1 MYGTRLAIIDGEMT
15 AASSVLMPNHVVAS
29 RFRLER
35 PLDEGGMGAVWEATH
50 LRTGERVAV
59 KFLKDAWA
67 DDPEMRRRVFRE
79 ARAASSVV
87 HPNVIRVHEIVTTE
101 AGAPALVM
109 DLLRGESLASF
120 IAREQT
126 LGLSELADIFLQ
138 VVAAVR
144 AAHAA
149 GVVHRDL
156 KPANVFLADVVGRP
170 RAVRVLDFGVA
181 KVSNEGKAGSTALT
195 RTGHTVG
202 TVQYMAPEQIYG
214 EGDLDARVDVWSLG
228 VMMYEC
234 LVGKRPI
241 EGDNAAQIARALTKR
256 KIVPIAQLRPHLPD
270 ALASVID
277 RMLIVD
283 RKRRLRD
290 LSEVANAL
298 KPWSLIGQERV
309 SDAPTILLTR
319 VSRKRKSVRRLLQ
332 GYLAGASPLALLLAV
347 LMASA
352 VFAAGVL
359 AGGAVAGR

>member
-1 MYGTRLAIIDGEMT
+1 MKIVMT
-15 AASSVLMPNHVVAS
+15 ASNLLAPNLVVAS

-67 DDPEMRRRVFRE
+67 DDPDMRRRVFRE
-79 ARAASSVV
+79 ARAASAIT

-120 IAREQT
+120 LAREQT
-126 LGLSELADIFLQ
+126 LGLAELADIFLQ

-144 AAHAA
+144 AAHEA

-156 KPANVFLADVVGRP
+156 KPANVFLADVVGGP
-170 RAVRVLDFGVA
+170 RTVRVLDFGIA
-181 KVSNEGKAGSTALT
+181 KVSTKGKDGSTELT

-214 EGDLDARVDVWSLG
+214 EGELDARADVWSLG

-234 LVGKRPI
+234 LAGRRPI
-241 EGDNAAQIARALTKR
+241 EGTNAAQIARALTKGR
-256 KIVPIAQLRPHLPD
+256 VTPIAQLRPHLPD

-277 RMLIVD
+277 RMLVVD

-290 LSEVANAL
+290 LAEVVQALRPWTQTGQDRPAN
-298 KPWSLIGQERV
+298 E
-309 SDAPTILLTR
+309 PTILLTR
-319 VSRKRKSVRRLLQ
+319 VSHRRKNMRRLLQ

-359 AGGAVAGR
+359 AGGVVGGR